1 MYRKWTTL
9 VPLCI
14 QIQCSVVSWRYLLY
28 NSLGSFIQRY
38 ASGTSSDNEW
48 INILRFLINVLLLF
62 ALTSGG
68 MRNDLFVFKIII
80 PTPLTK
86 MTIRSHSR
94 SLAISCCHSLLLVV
108 PLVVT
113 SCYSSYH
120 LLSFVVTWYSTRLS
134 CSCYQWLFPRKCGP
148 LLHLILPETLLK
160 RDSIMDILS
169 LNVLTFFSEGGG
181 AISQNSSDYLQRCL
195 FV

>member
-1 MYRKWTTL
+1 M
-9 VPLCI
+9 
-14 QIQCSVVSWRYLLY
+14 VSWGYLLR
-28 NSLGSFIQRY
+28 NSLGSFIQSY

-48 INILRFLINVLLLF
+48 INLHRFWIHLLLMF
-62 ALTSGG
+62 ALTSGV

-86 MTIRSHSR
+86 MTIRSRSR

-113 SCYSSYH
+113 SCYPSYH
-120 LLSFVVTWYSTRLS
+120 LLSFVVTWYITRL
-134 CSCYQWLFPRKCGP
+134 SCYQWLFPRKCGP

-181 AISQNSSDYLQRCL
+181 SY
-195 FV
+195 FTK